1 MKKLSSLFFAIVIN
15 FLLSN
20 CSSTQKIELM
30 QPEPDK
36 ALPVNYPTHSSYI
49 NFPIQLTVKD
59 IENQTNKALTGLIYE
74 DNNLDD
80 DKIMIKIWKNA
91 PIVMNEKDQKL
102 QTIVP
107 LKIWAKIKYGTSV
120 LGIDLYDTREFNL
133 NATVSLLSNINLIN
147 WQVNTQTQLE
157 NINWNESPT
166 VSIAGKDVK
175 ITYLINPTLNY
186 FKNKIEKSLD
196 DAISKSLDFKKQ
208 ISDLMQKVSTPIEMN
223 KNYETWLR
231 INPQEI
237 HSTQAVLKENKISL
251 DVGLKCQIESLVG
264 QKPQNIFNK
273 NSFIF
278 KSAQQLPNKITASL
292 VALSTYN
299 DASRL
304 INNNFKGKEFGS
316 GNRKISIQNVAIWH
330 KQGKMIIALDLL
342 GSLNGRIYLAG
353 FPKYDTERK
362 EFYFDDLDYAL
373 ETKNKLIKTANWLFQ
388 SAIIQKLKA
397 NCRYSIAT
405 NLEEGKKSIIQY
417 LNNYSPM
424 QGIYINGKLTH
435 IDFDKVQLTNESIL
449 GFLTITGNL
458 KVEVNGL
465 Q

>member
-1 MKKLSSLFFAIVIN
+1 
-15 FLLSN
+15 
-20 CSSTQKIELM
+20 M
-30 QPEPDK
+30 QPEADT
-36 ALPVNYPTHSSYI
+36 ALPINYPTHLSYI

-80 DKIMIKIWKNA
+80 DKIMVKIWKNN
-91 PIVMNEKDQKL
+91 PVIMSEKDHKL

-107 LKIWAKIKYGTSV
+107 LKVWAKVKYGTSL

-133 NATVSLLSNINLIN
+133 NATINLLSNVNLTN

-157 NINWNESPT
+157 SINWNESPT
-166 VSIAGKDVK
+166 VSIAGKDIK
-175 ITYLINPTLNY
+175 ITYLINPALKY

-196 DAISKSLDFKKQ
+196 DAIAKSLDFKKQ
-208 ISDLMQKVSTPIEMN
+208 ISDLMQKASEPIEMN

-237 HSTQAVLKENKISL
+237 HSTQALLEENKISL
-251 DVGLKCQIESLVG
+251 NVGLKCQIESLVG
-264 QKPQNIFNK
+264 QKPKNLFDKNK
-273 NSFIF
+273 LIL
-278 KSAQQLPNKITASL
+278 KSTEQLPNKITASL

-304 INNNFKGKEFGS
+304 INANFKGKEFSS
-316 GNRKISIQNVAIWH
+316 GNRKISIQNVSIWH
-330 KQGKMIIALDLL
+330 KHGKMIIALDLL

-353 FPKYDTERK
+353 FPKYDSEKK

-373 ETKNKLIKTANWLFQ
+373 ETKSRLIKTANWLFQ

-397 NCRYSIAT
+397 NCRYSIAS
-405 NLEEGKKSIIQY
+405 NLEEGKKSIMQY

-424 QGIYINGKLTH
+424 QGVYINGKLTH
-435 IDFDKVQLTNESIL
+435 IDFDRVELTNESIL

-458 KVEVNGL
+458 KIEVNGL

>member
-1 MKKLSSLFFAIVIN
+1 MKKLYYSFFIITTSIVLN
-15 FLLSN
+15 S

-36 ALPVNYPTHSSYI
+36 ASPVSYPTHLSYI

-74 DNNLDD
+74 DNNLED
-80 DKIMIKIWKNA
+80 DKIMVKIWKNT
-91 PIVMNEKDQKL
+91 PLTMNEKDQKL

-107 LKIWAKIKYGTSV
+107 LKIWAKVKYGTSL

-133 NATVSLLSNINLIN
+133 NATVRLLSNVNLEN
-147 WQVNTQTQLE
+147 WQVITETQLQ
-157 NINWNESPT
+157 NIQWNESPT

-175 ITYLINPTLNY
+175 ITYLINPTLKY

-196 DAISKSLDFKKQ
+196 DAISKSLNFKKQ
-208 ISDLMQKVSTPIEMN
+208 ITELMQKASEPLEMN

-237 HSTQAVLKENKISL
+237 HSTQALLKENKINL
-251 DVGLKCQIESLVG
+251 NVGLKCQIESLVG
-264 QKPQNIFNK
+264 QKPQNTFEKNK
-273 NSFIF
+273 LVF
-278 KSAQQLPNKITASL
+278 KTTQELPNKITASL
-292 VALSTYN
+292 IVQSTYH

-304 INNNFKGKEFGS
+304 INTNFRGKEFSS

-342 GSLNGRIYLAG
+342 GSLNGRIYLSG
-353 FPKYDTERK
+353 FPKYDTEKK

-388 SAIIQKLKA
+388 SAILQKLKT

-405 NLEEGKKSIIQY
+405 NLEEGKKNIIQY
-417 LNNYSPM
+417 MNNYSPI
-424 QGIYINGKLTH
+424 QGVYINGKLTH

>member
-1 MKKLSSLFFAIVIN
+1 MKKLTYYFFTIIISL
-15 FLLSN
+15 LLSN

-36 ALPVNYPTHSSYI
+36 ALPVNFPTYSSYL

-74 DNNLDD
+74 DNNLED
-80 DKIMIKIWKNA
+80 DKIMIKIWKNT
-91 PIVMNEKDQKL
+91 PITMNEKDQKL
-102 QTIVP
+102 QTMVP
-107 LKIWAKIKYGTSV
+107 LKIWAKVKYGTSV
-120 LGIDLYDTREFNL
+120 LGMDLYDTREFNL
-133 NATVSLLSNINLIN
+133 NATVSLLSNVNLIN
-147 WQVNTQTQLE
+147 WQVNTQTELQ
-157 NINWNESPT
+157 NIEWNESPT
-166 VSIAGKDVK
+166 VSIAGKDIK
-175 ITYLINPTLNY
+175 ITYLINPTLKY
-186 FKNKIEKSLD
+186 FKSKIEKSLD
-196 DAISKSLDFKKQ
+196 DAIGKSLDFKKQ
-208 ISDLMQKVSTPIEMN
+208 IYDLMQKASEPIEMN

-237 HSTQAVLKENKISL
+237 HSTQIVLNDNKIHL
-251 DVGLKCQIESLVG
+251 NIGLKCQIESLVG
-264 QKPQNIFNK
+264 QKPQNLFDKNK
-273 NSFIF
+273 LIL
-278 KSAQQLPNKITASL
+278 KTTQQLPNKITASL

-304 INNNFKGKEFGS
+304 INNNFKGKEFSS
-316 GNRKISIQNVAIWH
+316 GNRKISIQNVSIWH

-342 GSLNGRIYLAG
+342 GSLNGRIYLSG
-353 FPKYDTERK
+353 FPKYDTEKK

-373 ETKNKLIKTANWLFQ
+373 ETKSKLIKTANWLFQ

-397 NCRYSIAT
+397 NCRYSIAS
-405 NLEEGKKSIIQY
+405 NLEEGKKSIMQY
-417 LNNYSPM
+417 LNNYSPL